1 MKEKTQKEQMED
13 LVKRPIPRK
22 RVGIIHLN
30 MVRDGHC
37 LYGFRRLRDA
47 RSAADMVRPIVR
59 QADREMVLVLS
70 LNTQLEPLAV
80 EIAAV
85 GGLSSCYVDIRNI
98 FKHAVLNNAAY
109 ISCFHNHLSGHIQ
122 PSREDRLLTARIR
135 ESGRLLGIPLLDHII
150 IGECD
155 YYSFRE
161 SGDLADDLPDEAA

>member
-109 ISCFHNHLSGHIQ
+109 ISWV
-122 PSREDRLLTARIR
+122 
-135 ESGRLLGIPLLDHII
+135 
-150 IGECD
+150 
-155 YYSFRE
+155 
-161 SGDLADDLPDEAA
+161 